1 MDIKKLNEQLQKF
14 IESDDK
20 ENNINITEKTIYDP
34 KLILEAHA
42 IEEKWYKSLELTD
55 DEQAPQVML
64 FIIENNQIKSSRLIQ
79 RGLVGEYEPYDNEYY
94 LDRTRDTGDVVTD
107 YNLAPAQK
115 LVNTFNNLW

>member
-42 IEEKWYKSLELTD
+42 IERNG
-55 DEQAPQVML
+55 
-64 FIIENNQIKSSRLIQ
+64 IIHWN
-79 RGLVGEYEPYDNEYY
+79 
-94 LDRTRDTGDVVTD
+94 
-107 YNLAPAQK
+107 
-115 LVNTFNNLW
+115 